1 MKEILSNPLKFW
13 MLIGLAVIEIP
24 AFLFLV
30 IAWRKACKET
40 RKRDEDEKFKK
51 SESGK

>member
-13 MLIGLAVIEIP
+13 MLIGLAAVEIP

-30 IAWRKACKET
+30 FAWRKACKEA
-40 RKRDEDEKFKK
+40 REREENGSDE
-51 SESGK
+51 ESI